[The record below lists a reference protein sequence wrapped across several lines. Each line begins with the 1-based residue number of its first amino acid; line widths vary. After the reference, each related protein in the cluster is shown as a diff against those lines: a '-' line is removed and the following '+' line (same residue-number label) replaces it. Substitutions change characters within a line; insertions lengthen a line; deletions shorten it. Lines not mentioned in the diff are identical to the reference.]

1 MRKITKAGVLGL
13 LVAACSGD
21 FDPQSKVDSVRM
33 FAVRADKPYAKPGET
48 VELEVLLTDARKDK
62 AQPLKLYWIP
72 LVCMNPRDD
81 LYYLCFLPGDG
92 GIDAGATFVAAGDGG
107 ADAGAG
113 FGGGLSSIPTGVD
126 LGPFL
131 PQGPKYSFKMP
142 ENAVQPRDGIDP
154 YGLAVLF
161 NVACPGRLE
170 FVSTTA
176 GGSPQQVP
184 LKCSDANGNALLPKD
199 YVIGISRVYAY
210 DTRTNANPIIEQTL
224 KDDVAVD
231 LAAGI
236 TVEPCREAKRADC
249 KDIHL
254 DLRVPDESWEAN
266 PAETT
271 SVREQ
276 IWVDW
281 YSDIGDFSDDA
292 RLLFDTKQ
300 GRTSESFNKFHAP
313 ADPQDGTIWAVVH
326 DNRGGANWVVFPVH
340 VR

>member
-1 MRKITKAGVLGL
+1 MRSITRAGLLGL
-13 LVAACSGD
+13 AIAACGGQ
-21 FDPQSKVDSVRM
+21 FDPQSKVDSVRL

-48 VELEVLLTDARKDK
+48 VQLEVLLTDARKDK
-62 AQPLKLYWIP
+62 PEALKLYWIP

-81 LYYLCFLPGDG
+81 LYYLCFLPGDS
-92 GIDAGATFVAAGDGG
+92 GIDAGTTFVPAGDGG
-107 ADAGAG
+107 TAPSIT
-113 FGGGLSSIPTGVD
+113 GGGLASIPTGVD

-131 PQGPKYSFKMP
+131 PQGPKFSFTMP
-142 ENAVQPRDGIDP
+142 TNAIQPRQGSDP

-161 NVACPGRLE
+161 NVACAGRLE
-170 FVSTTA
+170 FVPTNPSA
-176 GGSPQQVP
+176 GPQQVP
-184 LKCSDANGNALLPKD
+184 FKCSDAAGNALQPKD

-210 DTRTNANPIIEQTL
+210 DQRTNTNPVIEQTL
-224 KDDVAVD
+224 KDDVPVD
-231 LAAGI
+231 LGAGI

-254 DLRVPDESWEAN
+254 DVHVPDESWEEN
-266 PAETT
+266 PADTT
-271 SVREQ
+271 TVREQ

-281 YSDIGDFSDDA
+281 YSDIGEFSDDA
-292 RLLFDTKQ
+292 RLLFDTKL

-326 DNRGGANWVVFPVH
+326 DNRGGTNWVVFPVH

>member
-1 MRKITKAGVLGL
+1 MKKLTKAGAVAL
-13 LVAACSGD
+13 LIAACGGGD

-33 FAVRADKPYAKPGET
+33 FGVRADKPYAKPGDT
-48 VELEVLLTDARKDK
+48 VELEVLLTDARKEK
-62 AQPLKLYWIP
+62 PAELKLYWIP

-92 GIDAGATFVAAGDGG
+92 GVDAGASFVPGGDGG
-107 ADAGAG
+107 LPAQA
-113 FGGGLSSIPTGVD
+113 GLSGIPTGVD

-131 PQGPKYSFKMP
+131 PQGNKFSFKMP
-142 ENAVQPRDGIDP
+142 DNAILPREGSDP
-154 YGLAVLF
+154 YGLAVIF
-161 NVACPGRLE
+161 NVACAARLE
-170 FVSTTA
+170 FSPVDPA
-176 GGSPQQVP
+176 QGPQQVP
-184 LKCSDANGNALLPKD
+184 IKCTDANGVQLTPKD

-210 DTRTNANPIIEQTL
+210 DTRTNTNPIIEAAI
-224 KDDVAVD
+224 KDGVPID

-249 KDIHL
+249 KDINV
-254 DLRVPDESWEAN
+254 DIRVPDQSWEEN

-292 RLLFDTKQ
+292 RLLFDTKK
-300 GRTSESFNKFHAP
+300 GRVSDSFDKFHAP

-326 DNRGGANWVVFPVH
+326 DNRGGASWVVFPVH